1 MADTVRRL
9 KARTHRQSLSG
20 ETSASDDETLN
31 VHSQTVSN
39 ITMDFF
45 YKPKTISLLIFAVA
59 IVVFMA
65 FTRYIDFKLDRMIII
80 IAYYT
85 IHIHVICKFTLG
97 SMSEKAY

>member
-1 MADTVRRL
+1 MADTVQRL

-20 ETSASDDETLN
+20 ETSASDDEILN

-45 YKPKTISLLIFAVA
+45 YKPKTISLLIFAVV

-65 FTRYIDFKLDRMIII
+65 FTRYTVSLTGCKSSLFMPVILFL
-80 IAYYT
+80 IA
-85 IHIHVICKFTLG
+85 
-97 SMSEKAY
+97 

>member
-1 MADTVRRL
+1 MADTVQRL

-20 ETSASDDETLN
+20 ETSASDDEILN

-45 YKPKTISLLIFAVA
+45 YKPKTISLLIFAVV

-65 FTRYIDFKLDRMIII
+65 FTRYTVSLTGWKSSLFMPVILFL
-80 IAYYT
+80 IA
-85 IHIHVICKFTLG
+85 
-97 SMSEKAY
+97 